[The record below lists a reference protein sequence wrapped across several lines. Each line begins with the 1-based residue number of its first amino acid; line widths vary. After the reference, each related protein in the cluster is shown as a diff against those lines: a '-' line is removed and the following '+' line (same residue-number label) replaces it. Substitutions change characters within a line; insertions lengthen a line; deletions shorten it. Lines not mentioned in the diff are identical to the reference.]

1 MNTKPDLQHCPALVV
16 AAPSSGSGKTTV
28 VAALARLLTQQG
40 KKVRVFKTGPDFIDP
55 QFLSLASKSPV
66 YQLDLWMCG
75 EDECRRL
82 LAEAAVEADIILI
95 EGVMG
100 MFDGQCSSADIAAKF
115 SIPILAVVD
124 AGAMAQTFGALVHGL
139 ATYRED
145 VTIFGVMANRVG
157 SPRHAEMLQES
168 LKPGVEFCGW
178 LAKDTDLS
186 LPERHLGLV
195 QACELKDIEQRLD
208 KAASALAEHGD
219 IPLPDPIDFSFHVD
233 VTNKDYSCAL
243 EGKTIAVAF
252 DASFAFLYQ
261 ANIDLLQ
268 EMGANIAYFSP
279 LAGDT
284 LPACDALYLPG
295 GYPELNLTELANN
308 AGLMAEINE
317 HISQQKP
324 CLAECGG
331 MLYLNQSLSNK
342 QGETQT
348 LVGALNAKSEM
359 QPKLAA
365 LGIVKAEFGAGKL
378 TAGERNAGELRG
390 HTFHYSKTIS
400 DEAVMV
406 RPVSQY
412 GRETDPV
419 WYKHQ
424 TIASYI
430 HWYFPSNPHVV
441 AKMFNG
447 ELC

>member
-1 MNTKPDLQHCPALVV
+1 MNTKPDSQHCPALVV

-55 QFLSLASKSPV
+55 QFLSLACQSPV

-82 LAEAAVEADIILI
+82 LAEAAAEADIILI

-115 SIPILAVVD
+115 GIPILAVVD

-145 VTIFGVMANRVG
+145 VSIFGVMANRVG

-195 QACELKDIEQRLD
+195 QACELEDIEQRLD

-219 IPLPDPIDFSFHVD
+219 IPLPEPIDFSFEVD
-233 VTNKDYSCAL
+233 AANKTYSYAL

-268 EMGANIAYFSP
+268 EMGANIVYFSP

-284 LPACDALYLPG
+284 LPTCDALYLPG
-295 GYPELNLTELANN
+295 GYPELNLAELANN
-308 AGLMAEINE
+308 ASLMAEINE

-331 MLYLNQSLSNK
+331 MLYLSQSLTNK
-342 QGETQT
+342 QGEVQT
-348 LVGALNAKSEM
+348 LVGALNAQSEM

-365 LGIVKAEFGAGKL
+365 LGIVKAKFG
-378 TAGERNAGELRG
+378 TEELRG
-390 HTFHYSKTIS
+390 HTFHYSRTMS
-400 DEAVMV
+400 DEAILV

-430 HWYFPSNPHVV
+430 HWYFPSNPNVV